1 MDRVVAA
8 RKLIGDLVKD
18 EEIEVRRVEIV
29 GKDLAKLI
37 DTLKRPPN
45 GQELGEWLEEH
56 AQVTEL
62 SASTGRLDE
71 LIDRY
76 LREPETD
83 VTAARNPELERQLRE
98 APDQIGAY
106 QVYADWLQE
115 HADPLGELIALS
127 IASGKSDEDRA
138 RFERHL
144 KRHEAS
150 FLGGLAP
157 QLQGRIVLTW
167 RAGLV
172 QAIEEVGDPVAPEV
186 WIALL
191 GLRVCELVEAIA
203 LRAPCSAAL
212 DHAIAGAAPDSMR
225 SLTLA
230 QSLGTLP
237 AELLQRPLHTLSIHG
252 SYALVLAQHTFPPLE
267 RLTLR
272 VPAVSSVVPL
282 ELAIRELTIV
292 TSAPTVELLMQAK
305 LPRLERLTLVLGD
318 TSATTVMP
326 LLEVLQ
332 APVTTLVLRDGQIDP
347 KAFAALAKVPRAAKL
362 TTLGLVN
369 FGITD
374 ESIAPLAGT
383 RGFSSLAELDVS
395 ENELTREGLQ
405 TALGLAR
412 TIISTKQLRRG
423 QTMERRVRRFAGTR
437 LHAAEEIADPKNWK
451 RAGVDGDIRWGRYRG
466 EAEYELF
473 VAADLSRFGCSC
485 PSELQPCKHVV
496 ALALVAERT
505 PLSPAPSRGIETRVV
520 TRGGLADLLLS
531 SVDD

>member
-56 AQVTEL
+56 AQVSEL

-76 LREPETD
+76 LREPETE
-83 VTAARNPELERQLRE
+83 VTAARNPDLERQIRE
-98 APDQIGAY
+98 APDNIGAY

-127 IASGKSDEDRA
+127 IAAGKSDEDLA

-144 KRHEAS
+144 KRFEAY

-157 QLQGRIVLTW
+157 QLQGRIALTW

-172 QAIEEVGDPVAPEV
+172 QRIEEIGDPVAPEV
-186 WIALL
+186 WTTLL
-191 GLRVCELVEAIA
+191 GLRVCELVEAIS
-203 LRAPCSAAL
+203 LRSPCSPTL
-212 DHAIAGAAPDSMR
+212 DHAIASAAPESMR

-230 QSLGTLP
+230 QTLGVLP
-237 AELLQRPLHTLSIHG
+237 VELLQRSLHALSIHG
-252 SYALVLAQHTFPPLE
+252 TFAMTVDQHTFPPVE
-267 RLTLR
+267 RLELR
-272 VPAVSSVVPL
+272 VPAVRSVVPI
-282 ELAIRELTIV
+282 ELPIRELTIV
-292 TSAPTVELLMQAK
+292 TSSPTVELLAQAK
-305 LPRLERLTLVLGD
+305 LPRLERLTLLLGD
-318 TSATTVMP
+318 TSATTVFP
-326 LLEVLQ
+326 LLEVIQ
-332 APVTTLVLRDGQIDP
+332 APVTRLVLRDGQLDP
-347 KAFAALAKVPRAAKL
+347 SAFTRLAKFPLAAKL
-362 TTLGLVN
+362 TTLGLVH
-369 FGITD
+369 FGLTD
-374 ESIAPLAGT
+374 ASIAPLAAI
-383 RGFSSLAELDVS
+383 RGFSALAELDVS
-395 ENELTREGLQ
+395 DNELTREGLQ

-412 TIISTKQLRRG
+412 TIISTRQLRRG

-437 LHAAEEIADPKNWK
+437 LHAAEEISDPKNWK

-485 PSELQPCKHVV
+485 PSDLQPCKHVV

-505 PLSPAPSRGIETRVV
+505 PLSKAPSHGIETRVA
-520 TRGGLADLLLS
+520 TRAGLAELLQYSL
-531 SVDD
+531 DD